1 MKDNVKELIGYG
13 ERIPHSYK
21 DFPIILFWSHRSGCT
36 SLTNWVFFQIG
47 LYEEVMKYAPFI
59 HYYESEI
66 YKNKID
72 YYTNLE
78 IYNDDFEAYG
88 YKKNE
93 INF

>member
-1 MKDNVKELIGYG
+1 
-13 ERIPHSYK
+13 
-21 DFPIILFWSHRSGCT
+21 
-36 SLTNWVFFQIG
+36 
-47 LYEEVMKYAPFI
+47 MKYAPFI